1 MKLNPNFIAREI
13 AGELVIVPI
22 GPASSSVGLITTN
35 DVGAFIWGQ
44 LEKGKNC
51 DEILTAILNEF
62 DVDEQTASAD
72 INDFIGQLKEVGAL
86 E

>member
-1 MKLNPNFIAREI
+1 MKLNPNFIARKI

-22 GPASSSVGLITTN
+22 GPASSSAGLITTN

-44 LEKGKNC
+44 LEKGKNA
-51 DEILTAILNEF
+51 DEILAAILNEF

-72 INDFIGQLKEVGAL
+72 INEFIGQLKQVGAL